1 MYAPALKI
9 FHTYPPFIPAPK
21 GTGFSGGRRINF
33 KLLPISTSMLKTSL
47 GILGL
52 EYSTVVAN
60 YDLDKSSEVES
71 LFLSNVHDGDLT
83 VEMRITRDE
92 ESIILLKSATMKRGG
107 YIPFVGG
114 ARAVLNLQPGD
125 ALEARCSVEGGAHF
139 NCSWDDPNINF
150 SGSQSRFNQF
160 LEIDVPNGM
169 ALSSEKF
176 VILINDPQTYQQI
189 ELANYHQQQ
198 DEQPRCYV
206 FSYEDQCPDGYQ
218 FLGDAEDCDGQS
230 PCDKICCSVFDS
242 DLNFV
247 LSGRVYAESKNYN
260 QPWGFYM
267 DPSTI
272 KLVRLKDVSKDS
284 INATLQSIENSKN
297 EIPPEGKEYHFLV
310 QNNNIS
316 TMRIVGE
323 EYCESPLY
331 LDATKIFDEET
342 ETFFQQTT
350 CIGDCEKILGSFCM
364 DEELLKFNEEVE
376 NKLTSIEKEI
386 DNLEYEKVEESFFY
400 NLFYIL
406 KGIDENLDDDITLE
420 DIEQTLLENYYNSSS
435 SSSEEYFETWS
446 FDYENDQISTDINNP
461 FEFVLKDGE
470 NVLAS
475 LVGGQ
480 YSETYFSFTIE
491 PGKKIVEI
499 YSVIW
504 DSQSGSAFLSL
515 SNGLIWDH
523 QSIVENSEF
532 GNNLD
537 FSVLKTS
544 PPITSGQYSIKISS
558 QEQDTVEYVLIFLV
572 E

>member
-1 MYAPALKI
+1 
-9 FHTYPPFIPAPK
+9 
-21 GTGFSGGRRINF
+21 
-33 KLLPISTSMLKTSL
+33 
-47 GILGL
+47 
-52 EYSTVVAN
+52 
-60 YDLDKSSEVES
+60 
-71 LFLSNVHDGDLT
+71 
-83 VEMRITRDE
+83 
-92 ESIILLKSATMKRGG
+92 
-107 YIPFVGG
+107 
-114 ARAVLNLQPGD
+114 
-125 ALEARCSVEGGAHF
+125 
-139 NCSWDDPNINF
+139 
-150 SGSQSRFNQF
+150 
-160 LEIDVPNGM
+160 
-169 ALSSEKF
+169 
-176 VILINDPQTYQQI
+176 
-189 ELANYHQQQ
+189 
-198 DEQPRCYV
+198 
-206 FSYEDQCPDGYQ
+206 
-218 FLGDAEDCDGQS
+218 
-230 PCDKICCSVFDS
+230 
-242 DLNFV
+242 
-247 LSGRVYAESKNYN
+247 
-260 QPWGFYM
+260 M